1 MKKLIQLAFCLIAVQ
16 QGLAQSVYDC
26 NVYNPLVTQA
36 EIMAVPY
43 EYNKQ
48 CVLFD
53 QQNYSFSGNLNRMVS
68 AATSIHLKPGV
79 HIGPFTGNGAVVL
92 TIKDQKEFDVA
103 VMNYADLNNVL
114 KFEKLEL
121 GITLP
126 ADILEKVNN
135 FVNNAAVGVENKLNP
150 YLDWD
155 TRVYAEFRPADADF
169 PFVIDGFYTKE
180 FTPWN
185 VTTLPPLGPG
195 QQSYSEADYKALGGY
210 IENPTDYPFRVRFAP
225 NKIGKWKA
233 LVKIEVD
240 GVLVHTSSVFEF
252 NVVESGNPG
261 YVRVGINK
269 RYLRREG
276 TFYPLGCNLNWPE
289 TDDVRDPELAAK
301 LTYFN
306 GNEDVVSNE
315 GYMNNVAVPRV
326 YDKYRDYMNLLA
338 DGGANYYRSIMYPA
352 STEIE
357 WEHLGDYTKRLSM
370 AQEMDEIVNT
380 AKARDLFIHWNMQ
393 IHYSFQY
400 SDNAFDRYWCWQSGM
415 QLEGTT
421 HNFAYRSLVES
432 DNPVDFFTDSDAK
445 DYYKQRLRYIL
456 ARWGYSTNV
465 AVWELFSEISNVG
478 AGASDGNEWYLTGT
492 NWERYR
498 DWQVEMAN
506 YLKTMYHGQCHLVT
520 ASYGSIKHQDD
531 NTFQYPSMDIMTS
544 NIYDYAEPSFGKFF
558 LDNVAGDIL
567 NDASGL
573 SYSYQN
579 TKPMLFS
586 ETDPIDAMCDNT
598 KLEGHRAIWQSVFS
612 GLAGS
617 LSWDMQKH
625 PQHFGIYG
633 QIRNFMDGIDFDA
646 GGWHPGASIQNS
658 VYDLDFS
665 TFPPTNNG
673 LLSTN
678 WSFNYDYAKYMDGLV
693 DPSINSNSNDPI
705 RVKKGDFIYLRSGDK
720 NFAIGVLTNKTRNI
734 KNSATCYDGPW
745 PLTNSNLEEPIYGY
759 DTLDISMDIKAK
771 NEDLFLTS
779 LSGNNNK
786 YYIEYHDNG
795 LSNSYVLTQGKNQ
808 DNLLQLK
815 LNFGDYFPG
824 EYIVPVKVR
833 RKNYGFP
840 QTSNFQLIE
849 DTLITQVNNRI
860 LLENADSVKIFG
872 FDVFP
877 NPVTT
882 ELNVVNQNSDAP
894 YKIIISTIDNRTL
907 YTLEN
912 FVGKETFDFSEY
924 NSGIYILKVFQ
935 NGQHTEMI
943 KIIKL

>member
-48 CVLFD
+48 CILFD

-92 TIKDQKEFDVA
+92 KIKDQKEFDIA

-126 ADILEKVNN
+126 TDILEKVNN
-135 FVNNAAVGVENKLNP
+135 FVNNAAVGVEDKLNP
-150 YLDWD
+150 YLDWE

-233 LVKIEVD
+233 LVKIEVG

-252 NVVESGNPG
+252 NVIESGNPG

-289 TDDVRDPELAAK
+289 TDEVRDPELAAK

-357 WEHLGDYTKRLSM
+357 WEHLGNYTKRLSM

-520 ASYGSIKHQDD
+520 ASYGSKKHQDD

-633 QIRNFMDGIDFDA
+633 QIRNFIDGIDFDA

-658 VYDLDFS
+658 VYDVDYTTS
-665 TFPPTNNG
+665 PPTIG
-673 LLSTN
+673 LVSTN
-678 WSFNYDYAKYMDGLV
+678 WSHNYDYAKFMDGFVDHPDDGLRLKKADLV
-693 DPSINSNSNDPI
+693 
-705 RVKKGDFIYLRSGDK
+705 YLRSGD
-720 NFAIGVLTNKTRNI
+720 NENCIGVLSNKTFNIRTKGLFCYNSIWNYLPPLDVFESSNVASIEEDLILKELNLFKKKDKYLVNYFYRNNANTPVYSQYVYLNQP
-734 KNSATCYDGPW
+734 KLSM
-745 PLTNSNLEEPIYGY
+745 PLGTNYNNYLVPFKASNLNQITTDINSESITSDDGISKDDVLSEF
-759 DTLDISMDIKAK
+759 LDITNLLRSQIEIYPNPTNGDIYIEFGDQIGKAIYIK
-771 NEDLFLTS
+771 SLEGKILLSTLKCEGITS
-779 LSGNNNK
+779 LS
-786 YYIEYHDNG
+786 
-795 LSNSYVLTQGKNQ
+795 L
-808 DNLLQLK
+808 
-815 LNFGDYFPG
+815 
-824 EYIVPVKVR
+824 
-833 RKNYGFP
+833 
-840 QTSNFQLIE
+840 
-849 DTLITQVNNRI
+849 
-860 LLENADSVKIFG
+860 DS
-872 FDVFP
+872 
-877 NPVTT
+877 
-882 ELNVVNQNSDAP
+882 L
-894 YKIIISTIDNRTL
+894 
-907 YTLEN
+907 
-912 FVGKETFDFSEY
+912 
-924 NSGIYILKVFQ
+924 NSGIYTIEIIVE
-935 NGQHTEMI
+935 NGLLITE